1 MSAYRELII
10 KSTATGS
17 SDVVVPVH
25 VSAAGLTQSY
35 TELVAQTLYR
45 KMDGSAAVRRAW
57 RGKIRTEIS
66 GRGLVPHGLQALC
79 TATGTVTVSCI
90 GHRSVRSASNVIT
103 IPAARRTDS
112 GSTWYARKWNNDV
125 WTTASGTST
134 TGAPNVVTITLAS
147 GETNEGYEVCFFPKI
162 TGYPTL
168 SEESYTQNDGFS
180 WSLTVEEA

>member
-1 MSAYRELII
+1 MSYRKLIV
-10 KSTATGS
+10 KSTATGGT
-17 SDVVVPVH
+17 DVVVPVH

-35 TELVAQTLYR
+35 QELVSQTLYR
-45 KMDGSAAVRRAW
+45 KMDGSAAVRRSW
-57 RGKIRTEIS
+57 KGKIRTDIQ

-103 IPAARRTDS
+103 IPAARRTDT

-125 WTTASGTST
+125 YTSATGTTT
-134 TGAPNVVTITLAS
+134 TGAPHTVTITLAS
-147 GETNEGYEVCFFPKI
+147 GETNEGYEIVYGPKL
-162 TGYPTL
+162 TGYPSL
-168 SEESYTQNDGFS
+168 SEETYTQNDGFS